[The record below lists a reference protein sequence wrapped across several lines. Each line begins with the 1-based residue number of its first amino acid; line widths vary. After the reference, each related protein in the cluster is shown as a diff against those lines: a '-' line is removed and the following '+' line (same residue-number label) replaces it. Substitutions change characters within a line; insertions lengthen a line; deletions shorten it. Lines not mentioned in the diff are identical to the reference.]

1 MPQIKIFDEVP
12 TSSMNLQKLNRI
24 LNENCLNMVSIEIQ
38 ILTITPLQQP
48 EIQQALNVDQPPDK

>member
-1 MPQIKIFDEVP
+1 M
-12 TSSMNLQKLNRI
+12 
-24 LNENCLNMVSIEIQ
+24 NENCQNMVSIEIQ